1 MIIDNYIT
9 NQTIKLITDIL
20 RNYGHITELRTYYGI
35 TENLRNYELGFRTM
49 FKIRNITESSLG
61 LRPNH

>member
-1 MIIDNYIT
+1 VIIDNYIT
-9 NQTIKLITDIL
+9 NRTIKLITDIL
-20 RNYGHITELRTYYGI
+20 RNYGHIMELQNIYGI
-35 TENLRNYELGFRTM
+35 TENLRNYGLGFRTM

>member
-20 RNYGHITELRTYYGI
+20 QNYGHITELRTYYGI
-35 TENLRNYELGFRTM
+35 TENLRNYGLGFQTM
-49 FKIRNITESSLG
+49 FKIQNIMKLSLG
-61 LRPNH
+61 LCPNH